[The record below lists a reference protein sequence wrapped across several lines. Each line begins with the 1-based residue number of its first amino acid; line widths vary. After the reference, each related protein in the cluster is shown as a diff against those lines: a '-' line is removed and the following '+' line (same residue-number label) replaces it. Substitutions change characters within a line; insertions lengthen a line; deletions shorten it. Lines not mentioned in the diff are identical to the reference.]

1 MNISQA
7 LIYGRNKLVESES
20 PELDTKVLLCHI
32 LSCQTAFLHSWSDK
46 QLNQQQQDAFEQ
58 LIEQR
63 QQGQPVSHLTGQRGF
78 WTLDLN
84 VTADT
89 LIPRPDTELLV
100 ELALTKL
107 KPDMTAADLGTG
119 SGAIALSLAREHPTS
134 QIFAMDQ
141 SWPAL
146 KVAQKNAVHH
156 QLNNVFFWQ
165 GQWLEAVADKTLDL
179 VVSNPPYIQEND
191 PHLLEGDVR
200 FEPLA
205 ALVSGADGL
214 DDLRIIVWQAQ
225 RCLRLSGWLLV
236 EHGHDQAQQ
245 VHKLFQEAEFTN
257 ISSHQDFGDNDR
269 VVMGQKT
276 NER

>member
-7 LIYGRNKLVESES
+7 LTYGRNTLIESES
-20 PELDTKVLLCHI
+20 PEIDAQVLLCHI
-32 LSCQTAFLHSWSDK
+32 LSCQTTFLHSWAEK
-46 QLNQQQQDAFEQ
+46 QLNQQQQDTFKQ
-58 LIEQR
+58 LIKQR
-63 QQGQPVSHLTGQRGF
+63 QQGQPVAHITGQQGF

-100 ELALTKL
+100 ELALSKL
-107 KPDMTAADLGTG
+107 ADKMTVADLGTG
-119 SGAIALSLAREHPTS
+119 SGAIALSLAHEQPASR
-134 QIFAMDQ
+134 ILAMDQ

-146 KVAQKNAVHH
+146 DVAKKNAIHH
-156 QLNNVFFWQ
+156 KLNNVSFWQ
-165 GQWLEAVADKTLDL
+165 GQWLEAAADKTLDL

-191 PHLLEGDVR
+191 PHLSQGDVR

-205 ALVSGADGL
+205 ALVSGDDGL
-214 DDLRIIVWQAQ
+214 DDIRIIVRQAQ
-225 RCLRLSGWLLV
+225 CCLKLSGWLLV
-236 EHGHDQAQQ
+236 EHGHDQALHVQ
-245 VHKLFQEAEFTN
+245 KLFQQAGFTN
-257 ISSHQDFGDNDR
+257 ISSHQDFGGNDR